1 MNKPLRPLA
10 RLQLSLFKRSSWY
23 KAGCMNTWERSQV
36 MCDEE
41 HKIPWE
47 IASQLAVVRD
57 NTVHRQQTPST
68 LSLGWGCFFSAS

>member
-1 MNKPLRPLA
+1 
-10 RLQLSLFKRSSWY
+10 
-23 KAGCMNTWERSQV
+23 MNTWERSQV

-47 IASQLAVVRD
+47 IASPLAVVRD